1 MAGGVDDA
9 AAGLTVAVTGPTGDI
24 GKSVVRALE
33 RAPGV
38 GRIAGMARRPFDP
51 ADHGW
56 ERAEY
61 RQGDILDRASVEGLV
76 DGADVVVHLAFI
88 IFGSQEE
95 THRVNLEGTR
105 NVFEATAAAGARR
118 LVYTSSV
125 AAYGFPESGHV
136 LTEADEPKGTDRF
149 YYSAQKAELE
159 AVLRDALAASS
170 TDAYVFRPC
179 VVAGTDAPTIITKIV
194 ETIKLGGRLGPVER
208 VLGAIPGLKPVLP
221 DTGVPFQLV
230 HHDDVAE
237 AVASGVLGKGSPGPY
252 NLAAPGEL
260 TSGDLARALGWRS
273 VRVPR
278 AGVAA
283 TAEILNRVP
292 RLPAEVSWVNAFRT
306 PVIMD
311 CSRAREKLG
320 WVPEHD
326 ALATLNETIAG
337 AREAGLI

>member
-1 MAGGVDDA
+1 MAGGVDDTA
-9 AAGLTVAVTGPTGDI
+9 SGLTVAVTGPTGDI

-38 GRIAGMARRPFDP
+38 GRIVGMARRPFDP

-76 DGADVVVHLAFI
+76 EGADVVVHLAFI
-88 IFGSQEE
+88 IFGSHEE

-136 LTEADEPKGTDRF
+136 LTEDDEPRGTDRF

-159 AVLRDALAASS
+159 AVLRDALAGSS

-179 VVAGTDAPTIITKIV
+179 VVAGADAPTIITKIV
-194 ETIKLGGRLGPVER
+194 ETIKLGGRLGPLER
-208 VLGAIPGLKPVLP
+208 ALGAIPGLKPVLP

-237 AVASGVLGKGSPGPY
+237 AVGSGVLGKGSPGPY

-273 VRVPR
+273 VPVPR

-292 RLPAEVSWVNAFRT
+292 KLPAEVSWVNAFRT

-311 CSRAREKLG
+311 CSKARRELG

-326 ALATLNETIAG
+326 ALATLGETIAG
-337 AREAGLI
+337 AREAALI